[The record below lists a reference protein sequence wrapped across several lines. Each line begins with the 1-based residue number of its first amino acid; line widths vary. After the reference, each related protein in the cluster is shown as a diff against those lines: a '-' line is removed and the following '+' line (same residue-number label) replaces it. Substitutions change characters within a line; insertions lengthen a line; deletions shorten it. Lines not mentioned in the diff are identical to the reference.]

1 MKTEEKN
8 MMNPVNW
15 GKEEIK
21 EATKGVLL
29 SCAGLVLTLVAMWIF
44 C

>member
-1 MKTEEKN
+1 
-8 MMNPVNW
+8 MNPVNW

-29 SCAGLVLTLVAMWIF
+29 SCAGLVLTLVTMWIF